1 MFNKA
6 LVSSLSIFLVFMVF
20 TSSIK
25 HKTRT
30 LEKKINVL
38 QDKIIYLKKDL
49 KEAKT
54 DLIFQD
60 PQKVYYFKTKRD

>member
-6 LVSSLSIFLVFMVF
+6 LVSSLSIFLVLMVF

-38 QDKIIYLKKDL
+38 QDKIISFTFWFASSKVKPCKSYLNL
-49 KEAKT
+49 W
-54 DLIFQD
+54 
-60 PQKVYYFKTKRD
+60 

>member
-6 LVSSLSIFLVFMVF
+6 LISSLSIFLVFMVF

-30 LEKKINVL
+30 LEKKL
-38 QDKIIYLKKDL
+38 MFCKIKLFL
-49 KEAKT
+49 
-54 DLIFQD
+54 
-60 PQKVYYFKTKRD
+60 

>member
-25 HKTRT
+25 
-30 LEKKINVL
+30 
-38 QDKIIYLKKDL
+38 
-49 KEAKT
+49 
-54 DLIFQD
+54 
-60 PQKVYYFKTKRD
+60 QKQGH